1 MWLLNEINKWHFND
15 YFNDYQLYYVVRI
28 LDSLKRWS
36 DVRFH
41 IRNTC
46 NVIRIGSLEDEEL
59 KERRFSLVDFIFP
72 YSFVVPF

>member
-1 MWLLNEINKWHFND
+1 MWLLNEINKWHFSD

-28 LDSLKRWS
+28 LDSL
-36 DVRFH
+36 
-41 IRNTC
+41 NTC

-59 KERRFSLVDFIFP
+59 KERRFLLVDFIFP

>member
-28 LDSLKRWS
+28 LDSL
-36 DVRFH
+36 
-41 IRNTC
+41 NTC